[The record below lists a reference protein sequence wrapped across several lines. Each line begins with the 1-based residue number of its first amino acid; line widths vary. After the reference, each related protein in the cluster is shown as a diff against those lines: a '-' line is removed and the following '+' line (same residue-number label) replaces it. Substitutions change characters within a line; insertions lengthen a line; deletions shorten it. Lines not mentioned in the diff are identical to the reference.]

1 MKKVGQWMPSIEQT
15 LKDRVTLGCNMEAKP
30 TLLVE
35 DDELVPD
42 DSLCMKRAKVMKRKM
57 GPRREASKVVSTFR
71 KLQRKLIKD
80 KDYAADPS
88 PYVADHIFCV
98 LYQ

>member
-1 MKKVGQWMPSIEQT
+1 
-15 LKDRVTLGCNMEAKP
+15 MEAKP

-42 DSLCMKRAKVMKRKM
+42 NSLCVKRATAMKRKM
-57 GPRREASKVVSTFR
+57 GPRREANKIVSTFR
-71 KLQRKLIKD
+71 KLQRKVIKD
-80 KDYAADPS
+80 KNYAEDPS
-88 PYVADHIFCV
+88 PYDPDHIFCV